1 MKFTS
6 FKVKDWLCFRT
17 LGRKR
22 CPMASLRIL
31 ASCEHICRNMGTPD
45 CRRGDSLVGRR
56 TEWEKGKK
64 PPYQGYH
71 FLQETKPA
79 LPGALDMYMLILT
92 VVLLK

>member
-1 MKFTS
+1 MSYTS
-6 FKVKDWLCFRT
+6 FKVKDRLRFRT

-22 CPMASLRIL
+22 CPMASLRIS
-31 ASCEHICRNMGTPD
+31 ASCEHMCRNMGTPD

-56 TEWEKGKK
+56 AEWEKGKK

-79 LPGALDMYMLILT
+79 LPGALDMYTLIPT